1 MTPPAEDEL
10 YQAALVARA
19 KQGRARGRLPSPQR
33 SVTLDNPLCGDRI
46 TLDVNLANGRVSAI
60 GHQVRGCLLCEA
72 SAEIIAVQAPGKTS
86 ADLAEAGAAL
96 SAVLKNGSAA
106 PAGEWSSLAVFAPVH
121 RVKSRQECVL
131 LPFEALHKALAAG

>member
-1 MTPPAEDEL
+1 MNPPAEDEL

-33 SVTLDNPLCGDRI
+33 SITLDNPLCGDRV
-46 TLDVNLANGRVSAI
+46 TLDVDLVDGRVARV

-72 SAEIIAVQAPGKTS
+72 AAELIADQAPGKS
-86 ADLAEAGAAL
+86 AADLAGAT
-96 SAVLKNGSAA
+96 SAVTSILKEGRPA
-106 PAGEWSSLAVFAPVH
+106 PAGEWSTLAIFAPVH

-131 LPFEALHKALAAG
+131 LPFEALNKALAG